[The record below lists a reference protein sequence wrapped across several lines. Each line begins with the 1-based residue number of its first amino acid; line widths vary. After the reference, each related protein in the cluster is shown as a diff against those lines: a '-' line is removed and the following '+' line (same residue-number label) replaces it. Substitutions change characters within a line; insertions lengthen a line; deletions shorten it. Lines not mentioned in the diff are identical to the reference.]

1 MCKLYRPRHLVCSVT
16 LKPDSLSQM
25 VSTSVIY
32 DNDLPGPF
40 DSHNL
45 GKVLTV
51 PVPYSYE
58 GNEKDKCRE
67 RSQVG
72 EGLLFDVA

>member
-1 MCKLYRPRHLVCSVT
+1 
-16 LKPDSLSQM
+16 M